1 MKTKYTLAQLNK
13 LLKEGKVVMASGI
26 GGFDIEFEKVAS
38 FYVDLEDR
46 EENMSGIWVRFE
58 SEGDLELENIAQFYL
73 AEEIELK

>member
-1 MKTKYTLAQLNK
+1 M
-13 LLKEGKVVMASGI
+13 MASGI